1 METPYLKYFLNCYLK
16 ENMMGNLLFFISNYW
31 NIFKKNILDLK
42 VQVLRH
48 DGLDLDN
55 KNEH

>member
-1 METPYLKYFLNCYLK
+1 
-16 ENMMGNLLFFISNYW
+16 MMGNLLFFISNYW
-31 NIFKKNILDLK
+31 NIFKKNILNLE

-55 KNEH
+55 KNEY

>member
-1 METPYLKYFLNCYLK
+1 
-16 ENMMGNLLFFISNYW
+16 MMSNLLSFILNYW
-31 NIFKKNILDLK
+31 NVFKKNILNLE

-55 KNEH
+55 KNEHKKYYESK

>member
-1 METPYLKYFLNCYLK
+1 
-16 ENMMGNLLFFISNYW
+16 MMGNLLFFISNYW